1 MYQSGVTDAF
11 YDELN
16 AAELAKNDRNLL
28 EGLDADVVTPEEKYY
43 SELLK
48 ASSEMS
54 ELRKQER
61 ALMAD
66 ASLTDDE
73 REKQVKAIRRQIN
86 DIAKAAPAAAQQVR
100 EEYEKTYVPEISH
113 LSDERRA
120 DADEAMR
127 HGVTARQFADVDKR
141 LKELTGEEDESGD
154 RVRSAAEARGMA
166 LDEVMQDGTL
176 KDSEKQAIADYVL
189 ISSMSD
195 TEREKWNSIA
205 KGKVQAGDFLRFKS
219 DVSGYEEAYKNTG
232 ADNAANVA
240 AILRGYEGLDDE
252 ERDVLFQ
259 TYSKTMKNN
268 PFHVSEYEQ
277 RMQDNGF
284 FGELNADGK
293 AAVRSLANEYE
304 QAVREGK
311 DLEGSWMG
319 KAYMAKEAGISPETY
334 ILFRTALEMNDYDGN
349 GSYKNTEIE
358 YAVKMLPSLTDSQ
371 RAYLWQSANGKDST
385 KNNPWGYAKVT
396 KYQSGVPEA
405 INPVANGTQTSAFG
419 PREAPTAGAST
430 EHMGLDIGAAE
441 GEPVKAILSG
451 KVVSTGYDSGGG
463 YFVQIDHGDGRMST
477 YMHMKAGSTD
487 GIHVGDEIGQGQQI
501 GAVGSTGVSNG
512 PHLDIRITQDG
523 KYIDPLTVIPGYGIA
538 PSGYVDDGSHSAGVM
553 ASGRA
558 QAAAEEAAK
567 GSGSSGL
574 KPLPTFKGLKKL
586 GF

>member
-1 MYQSGVTDAF
+1 
-11 YDELN
+11 
-16 AAELAKNDRNLL
+16 
-28 EGLDADVVTPEEKYY
+28 
-43 SELLK
+43 
-48 ASSEMS
+48 
-54 ELRKQER
+54 
-61 ALMAD
+61 
-66 ASLTDDE
+66 
-73 REKQVKAIRRQIN
+73 
-86 DIAKAAPAAAQQVR
+86 
-100 EEYEKTYVPEISH
+100 
-113 LSDERRA
+113 
-120 DADEAMR
+120 
-127 HGVTARQFADVDKR
+127 
-141 LKELTGEEDESGD
+141 
-154 RVRSAAEARGMA
+154 MA

>member
-1 MYQSGVTDAF
+1 M
-11 YDELN
+11 
-16 AAELAKNDRNLL
+16 
-28 EGLDADVVTPEEKYY
+28 
-43 SELLK
+43 
-48 ASSEMS
+48 
-54 ELRKQER
+54 
-61 ALMAD
+61 
-66 ASLTDDE
+66 
-73 REKQVKAIRRQIN
+73 
-86 DIAKAAPAAAQQVR
+86 
-100 EEYEKTYVPEISH
+100 
-113 LSDERRA
+113 
-120 DADEAMR
+120 
-127 HGVTARQFADVDKR
+127 
-141 LKELTGEEDESGD
+141 
-154 RVRSAAEARGMA
+154 
-166 LDEVMQDGTL
+166 
-176 KDSEKQAIADYVL
+176 
-189 ISSMSD
+189 
-195 TEREKWNSIA
+195 
-205 KGKVQAGDFLRFKS
+205 
-219 DVSGYEEAYKNTG
+219 
-232 ADNAANVA
+232 
-240 AILRGYEGLDDE
+240 
-252 ERDVLFQ
+252 
-259 TYSKTMKNN
+259 NN
-268 PFHVSEYEQ
+268 
-277 RMQDNGF
+277 
-284 FGELNADGK
+284 
-293 AAVRSLANEYE
+293 
-304 QAVREGK
+304 
-311 DLEGSWMG
+311 
-319 KAYMAKEAGISPETY
+319 
-334 ILFRTALEMNDYDGN
+334 YDGN

-501 GAVGSTGVSNG
+501 GAVGSTGVSTG

-523 KYIDPLTVIPGYGIA
+523 KYIDPLMVIPGYGIA
-538 PSGYVDDGSHSAGVM
+538 PSGYVDDGSHGAGVM